1 MIRFFRHP
9 RQPHPA
15 IAMELADHAAGR
27 VSRREFLTRVTALG
41 LSAGAARA
49 LIGLAPAPAGAQ
61 PAPPPGGTVRIQM
74 EVRALPDTRTWDWSQ
89 MANICRG
96 VLEYLVEYET
106 DGAFRPM
113 LLERWEVSDDGRE
126 YLLKV
131 RPGVTWSNGDA
142 FTATDVA
149 RNIARWCERD
159 VPGNSMAGRMASL
172 LDPATGRAAE
182 GAIEVVDPA
191 TVALHLPRPDITL
204 IAGMADYPAAIVH
217 ASYDP
222 GDTRN
227 AIGTG
232 PYRIEEMEVG
242 ARAVL
247 TRIPGRDWWGT
258 AIHGGPYLERIEF
271 LDHGP
276 DPAAWVGAAEA
287 GEIDMVYETVGDY
300 VEIMDTIGWT
310 RSEVDSAATVCI
322 RPNQRAEIEG
332 RRPYADAR
340 VRKALQLAVNNSI
353 LLELG
358 YGDRGIRAENHHVA
372 PLHPEYADIGQAPH
386 DPARALDLMREAG
399 MEDYEHDLISIDDD
413 WRRNTADAAAAQLR
427 DAGIR
432 VKRSILPAPAFWG
445 AWRAHPF
452 SATDWN
458 HRPLGVQVLALAY
471 RSDTVWNETGFADPE
486 FDATLDEALAL
497 DDATARQAKTRRLE
511 EILQG
516 QGVIIQPYWRRLFR
530 HHVPGLEGAEMHVM
544 FEIHPYKLAFSA

>member
-1 MIRFFRHP
+1 
-9 RQPHPA
+9 
-15 IAMELADHAAGR
+15 
-27 VSRREFLTRVTALG
+27 
-41 LSAGAARA
+41 
-49 LIGLAPAPAGAQ
+49 
-61 PAPPPGGTVRIQM
+61 
-74 EVRALPDTRTWDWSQ
+74 
-89 MANICRG
+89 
-96 VLEYLVEYET
+96 
-106 DGAFRPM
+106 
-113 LLERWEVSDDGRE
+113 
-126 YLLKV
+126 
-131 RPGVTWSNGDA
+131 
-142 FTATDVA
+142 
-149 RNIARWCERD
+149 

-172 LDPATGRAAE
+172 LDPATGRATE

-353 LLELG
+353 LQWGAEVDSLLEECQKRQEQDPRLELKLYDDLKNG
-358 YGDRGIRAENHHVA
+358 GTTVRAFYVRYLL
-372 PLHPEYADIGQAPH
+372 PIWFDIQCIEYAADSE
-386 DPARALDLMREAG
+386 PARKWTFG
-399 MEDYEHDLISIDDD
+399 
-413 WRRNTADAAAAQLR
+413 
-427 DAGIR
+427 
-432 VKRSILPAPAFWG
+432 
-445 AWRAHPF
+445 
-452 SATDWN
+452 
-458 HRPLGVQVLALAY
+458 
-471 RSDTVWNETGFADPE
+471 
-486 FDATLDEALAL
+486 
-497 DDATARQAKTRRLE
+497 
-511 EILQG
+511 
-516 QGVIIQPYWRRLFR
+516 
-530 HHVPGLEGAEMHVM
+530 
-544 FEIHPYKLAFSA
+544 